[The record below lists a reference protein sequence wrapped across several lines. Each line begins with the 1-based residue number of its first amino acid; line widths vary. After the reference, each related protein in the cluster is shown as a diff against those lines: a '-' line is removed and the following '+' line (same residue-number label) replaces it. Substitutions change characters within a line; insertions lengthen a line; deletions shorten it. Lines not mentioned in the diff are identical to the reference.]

1 MCSLIILSRVQITL
15 FSEPR
20 GLQLYSDPINASE
33 AGHPRCGAIP
43 ERSCFPDLLVQLVGN
58 SRAESVGYGDVCSSS
73 WSTRKAA
80 AKPPLDVPLTWAAK
94 YERGCDAPSSLRRR
108 K

>member
-20 GLQLYSDPINASE
+20 GVQLYSDPINASE
-33 AGHPRCGAIP
+33 AGHPQCGAIP

-73 WSTRKAA
+73 WSTREGGRQAA
-80 AKPPLDVPLTWAAK
+80 VGCTAHLDSEIRK
-94 YERGCDAPSSLRRR
+94 RLRCAVVFT
-108 K
+108 